1 MMDTVALKSSYAIKF
16 YFTNPRAVRNVSLL
30 DMVLGLYCALT
41 FPGLRVELGLV
52 LCSPADQIFNLQ
64 REK

>member
-30 DMVLGLYCALT
+30 DMVLGALT

>member
-30 DMVLGLYCALT
+30 DMVLGLYCA
-41 FPGLRVELGLV
+41 PGLRVELGLV